1 MKMRLYRNRSGV
13 LIKVVQV
20 GPTIRVVAQ
29 NRGEIARWD
38 GHAHHGMVS
47 TDMSLSRYATREEWN
62 VSVKIAAALLRG
74 E

>member
-1 MKMRLYRNRSGV
+1 MKMRLYRNRNGV

-20 GPTIRVVAQ
+20 GQTIRVVAQ

-38 GHAHHGMVS
+38 GHGQHGMVTGDMALTRYS
-47 TDMSLSRYATREEWN
+47 TRDEWN

>member
-1 MKMRLYRNRSGV
+1 MKMRLYRNRNGV

-20 GPTIRVVAQ
+20 GHTIRVVAQ
-29 NRGEIARWD
+29 HRGEIARWD
-38 GHAHHGMVS
+38 GFGHHGMV
-47 TDMSLSRYATREEWN
+47 TGDMALTRYSTREEWN